1 MIELAPSEANR
12 RPVTDLKEEVAALKR
27 ERIVGAA
34 ADLIYDRGYEN
45 TTLDA
50 VSEHIGV
57 TKPFIYSYF
66 KSKTEIL
73 AEICS
78 RGIKASLEAINS
90 VSTEPD
96 EIGVEEKLR
105 LLSERFVKAVLENQ
119 KYIAIFSR
127 EEKNLDLPDFNR
139 ISDYRR
145 KFDRKLTALLDEG
158 VASGVFQPIDTNV
171 AALAI
176 GGLVSWAYVWYRPHG
191 RLTLDELSAQM
202 AEMILSLVGARG
214 ASGKRATPRIAV
226 AANPR
231 ATPVAKK
238 AAGRTGRG

>member
-1 MIELAPSEANR
+1 LATTETVR
-12 RPVTDLKEEVAALKR
+12 RPAADLKGEVAALKR

-34 ADLIYDRGYEN
+34 ADLLYDRGYEN

-50 VSEHIGV
+50 VAEHIGV

-78 RGIKASLEAINS
+78 RGIKASLEAVNS
-90 VSTEPD
+90 VAGEPD
-96 EIGVEEKLR
+96 TIGVEEKLR
-105 LLSERFVKAVLENQ
+105 LFSERFVCAVLENQ

-127 EEKNLDLPDFNR
+127 EEKNLDSADFLR

-158 VASGVFQPIDTNV
+158 VASGAFQAIDTSI

-191 RLTLDELSAQM
+191 RLSQDELAAQM
-202 AEMILSLVGARG
+202 AGMILSLVGVRG
-214 ASGKRATPRIAV
+214 TTGNGKRAG
-226 AANPR
+226 
-231 ATPVAKK
+231 KK
-238 AAGRTGRG
+238 PQARPTRG